1 MNFYLNLEVADD
13 EPIPLSSE
21 NWRRTLKNSYNFYK
35 HIDMDNVDDS
45 GMDLIDFEQETKGNR
60 DQNRPESSQVSN

>member
-21 NWRRTLKNSYNFYK
+21 NWRRTLKNSYNFYE
-35 HIDMDNVDDS
+35 HIDLDDVDDS
-45 GMDLIDFEQETKGNR
+45 GMDLVDT
-60 DQNRPESSQVSN
+60 